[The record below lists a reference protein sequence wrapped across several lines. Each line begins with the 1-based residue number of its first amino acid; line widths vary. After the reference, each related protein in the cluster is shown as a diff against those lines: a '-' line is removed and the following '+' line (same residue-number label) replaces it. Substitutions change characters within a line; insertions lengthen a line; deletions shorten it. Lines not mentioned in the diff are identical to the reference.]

1 MSDTKLQRVGRT
13 PTPHT
18 EEEPS
23 GEDPYKIEVGQWFWV
38 SNDSE
43 KPLSEDP
50 DNCWLGCV
58 VHVGSNHA
66 RFEGPHTS
74 QSTYTA
80 RIHFDVFWDQCR
92 REPNPEAYIDSRIKH
107 FQGKVHTLM
116 GKIKEITARLGVAP
130 SPELTAG
137 SETKALAKVGQ
148 GQDMGEYKAGL
159 VKAKEKTLPA
169 LFEAIKKANDRL
181 STWMTAQVIPLK
193 AQAAG
198 MEGLIGKIEDRI
210 FSVQL
215 YAGLTEEVIQFADG
229 EPAKLA
235 DKIHLM
241 QRRCYMDEECLA
253 QYQTGGME
261 FKDIDAFEQWLAK
274 PENRDRLLPFPRT
287 IVAFEVRRNHKK
299 REMVNLSDF
308 FQITNLEAADKLTFL
323 YIRNGERLYCMRTE
337 IEFDA
342 KLFPDLEHSQLD
354 GSKLWASTRWG
365 SDIKI
370 ITDAQY
376 QGLKEDYARE
386 VKKHRAEKKA
396 YNAALKSPEAK
407 ARAKA
412 DGRKK
417 PDASHVD
424 VPWPGHGWHTDDSK
438 DYTPYNPGNVYY
450 DDISGKIAKDI
461 KTHNRIALIIQGLL
475 DRSPML
481 HPHPPWQIW
490 TNEGFVSALELIYDD
505 SRALSAGEKPDFEA
519 YRKRLNLTLK
529 AGSITVGQGDAW
541 LLYEGDKESRRMDSD
556 RRIRGDYRPSHHKP
570 YGNPGPGILARIS
583 KFGKRSRKAT
593 FAWNRERMNWRD
605 DRHGESIR
613 TTFTCSAGC
622 LLNVDAYTPGDFHIF
637 FDDPRTRLDYLQW
650 APLLLEAEEY
660 HAGNREVEGPV
671 PPEAKPGS
679 SYEGKRLYR
688 MRKRRKAL
696 TDKAV
701 RLTREVLTNGGNTYE
716 IGSLW
721 RVLFGRG
728 DDFTIVGIKEDGT
741 RDNAGDRRHVRNV
754 SHRDFEVDASIPD
767 EE

>member
-1 MSDTKLQRVGRT
+1 MSDTKLQRVGHT

-23 GEDPYKIEVGQWFWV
+23 GDDDLIEVGQWFWV
-38 SNDSE
+38 ASDT
-43 KPLSEDP
+43 KKKLSEAP
-50 DNCWLGCV
+50 DDCWLGCV

-74 QSTYTA
+74 HSTYTA

-116 GKIKEITARLGVAP
+116 GKIKEITARLGVSP

-169 LFEAIKKANDRL
+169 LFEAIKAANDRL

-193 AQAAG
+193 AQASG
-198 MEGLIGKIEDRI
+198 MEGVISKIEDRI

-215 YAGLTEEVIQFADG
+215 YAGLTEEVVQFADG
-229 EPAKLA
+229 EPAELA

-274 PENRDRLLPFPRT
+274 PENRDRVMPFPRT
-287 IVAFEVRRNHKK
+287 IVAFKVRRKHKK

-308 FQITNLEAADKLTFL
+308 FNIANLEVGDKLTFL
-323 YIRNGERLYCMRTE
+323 YIRNGERLYCMRTD
-337 IEFDA
+337 IEFDE

-376 QGLKEDYARE
+376 QGMKEDYARE
-386 VKKHRAEKKA
+386 VKKHKAEKKA
-396 YNAALKSPEAK
+396 YDKALKSPEAK

-412 DGRKK
+412 DGKKK

-438 DYTPYNPGNVYY
+438 EYTPYNPGNVYY
-450 DDISGKIAKDI
+450 DDISGKIADDI
-461 KTHNRIALIIQGLL
+461 KMHNRIALIIQGLL

-490 TNEGFVSALELIYDD
+490 THEGFAAGLELIYDD

-529 AGSITVGQGDAW
+529 AGSVTVGQEDAW
-541 LLYEGDKESRRMDSD
+541 ERYEGAKESRRLDND
-556 RRIRGDYRPSHHKP
+556 YRIKSHYRPSHHKP
-570 YGNPGPGILARIS
+570 YGNPGPGGLTRIS
-583 KFGKRSRKAT
+583 RFSPRARKAT
-593 FAWNRERMNWRD
+593 FAWERERANAWNHPD
-605 DRHGESIR
+605 KSDHIR
-613 TTFTCSAGC
+613 TTFTCPAGC

-637 FDDPRTRLDYLQW
+637 FNDPRTRLDYLRW
-650 APLLLEAEEY
+650 APLLLEAEEF
-660 HAGNREVEGPV
+660 HAGNREVKDPV
-671 PPEAKPGS
+671 PPEQKTGS
-679 SYEGKRLYR
+679 TWEGRQRYQ
-688 MRKRRKAL
+688 MTKRRKSL
-696 TDKAV
+696 MGKAV
-701 RLTREVLTNGGNTYE
+701 RLTREITTQGGKTHKA
-716 IGSLW
+716 GSLW
-721 RVLFGRG
+721 RVCDARG
-728 DDFTIVGIKEDGT
+728 NDFHITGIKKDGT
-741 RDNAGDRRHVRNV
+741 YDRDRGVRNL
-754 SHRDFEVDASIPD
+754 SYSDLQLDDTIPNPH